1 MERHA
6 PNSIATFLREI
17 REDAGVSLRSRAK
30 EVGLNPGYLSRLES
44 GDITAGPTAVG
55 RMLVALTDRE
65 AQELLRRYFQDAAA
79 MIAHER
85 ARVIRESDLTSDRR
99 KLTIGIK
106 ATYANAEK
114 KQRRL
119 KRPRPGH

>member
-6 PNSIATFLREI
+6 PNSIAAFLREI
-17 REDAGVSLRSRAK
+17 REDAGVSLRRRAK

-44 GDITAGPTAVG
+44 GYITAGPTAVG

-106 ATYANAEK
+106 ATYANPEK

-119 KRPRPGH
+119 KRARPGH